1 MVQRRTRQPY
11 GVEGGEPGALGR
23 NTWVKQLR
31 QSDGDAPEDSSEP
44 LKPRN
49 INIGGKATVFMGK
62 GDRLLIETP
71 GAGAWGAPSD
81 ENNGTDAHGHEHVR
95 AWAPRGSLAE
105 REAAQA
111 GF

>member
-1 MVQRRTRQPY
+1 MKQPRREDGDWP
-11 GVEGGEPGALGR
+11 EDAGGERRAL
-23 NTWVKQLR
+23 
-31 QSDGDAPEDSSEP
+31 EP
-44 LKPRN
+44 RR

-71 GAGAWGAPSD
+71 GAGAWGTPDPEAD
-81 ENNGTDAHGHEHVR
+81 GGRDLEHSHTK
-95 AWAPRGSLAE
+95 AWAARGSLAE

>member
-1 MVQRRTRQPY
+1 MD
-11 GVEGGEPGALGR
+11 GGEPGAMGR
-23 NTWVKQLR
+23 NTWVKQPR
-31 QSDGDAPEDSSEP
+31 KADGDYPEPGQP
-44 LKPRN
+44 LQPRN
-49 INIGGKATVFMGK
+49 INIGGKATVWMGK

-71 GAGAWGAPSD
+71 GAGAWGALDGGEGPEGD
-81 ENNGTDAHGHEHVR
+81 HNHVK